1 MQSTRRTTMLPLRLF
16 DLSCRRGTPYSTP
29 TGVITRNAKVLSTL
43 SSTRGQEW
51 FPQGFETSLG
61 RRGLL
66 YATLRCDPRL
76 KTSRIA
82 PVRCHGSRGEQE
94 RCGHDREHRSHTLR
108 YRGTARPSFT
118 APAAPYFHL
127 RRGLLLSCA
136 RGARLAPNR
145 RRGEPTR
152 PMGYC
157 HYHLPAVVHKMDP
170 GILAQQSDVRC
181 KRGRLGVIMN
191 SPAAHTS
198 KGLAKSFVSSA
209 GGKGPETFRGAL
221 RPLFLAYR
229 GARLPS
235 SGLQ

>member
-43 SSTRGQEW
+43 SSMRRQEW

-94 RCGHDREHRSHTLR
+94 RCGHDREHRSHTLL
-108 YRGTARPSFT
+108 YRGTARLSFT

-145 RRGEPTR
+145 R
-152 PMGYC
+152 
-157 HYHLPAVVHKMDP
+157 
-170 GILAQQSDVRC
+170 LAQQSDVRC
-181 KRGRLGVIMN
+181 KRGRLGVIMIA
-191 SPAAHTS
+191 PAAHTS
-198 KGLAKSFVSSA
+198 KGLAKAFVSSA
-209 GGKGPETFRGAL
+209 GGQGAGVPPFSDPSY
-221 RPLFLAYR
+221 RARR
-229 GARLPS
+229 GARMPS
-235 SGLQ
+235 NEQRGGG

>member
-1 MQSTRRTTMLPLRLF
+1 MEAEGSTNGAGTTENTAHIHSATGVRHAPPLQPRRLLTSIYAGASLIVRQRSEVGSKQAEGRTYATNGLLPL
-16 DLSCRRGTPYSTP
+16 
-29 TGVITRNAKVLSTL
+29 
-43 SSTRGQEW
+43 
-51 FPQGFETSLG
+51 
-61 RRGLL
+61 
-66 YATLRCDPRL
+66 
-76 KTSRIA
+76 
-82 PVRCHGSRGEQE
+82 
-94 RCGHDREHRSHTLR
+94 
-108 YRGTARPSFT
+108 
-118 APAAPYFHL
+118 
-127 RRGLLLSCA
+127 
-136 RGARLAPNR
+136 
-145 RRGEPTR
+145 
-152 PMGYC
+152 
-157 HYHLPAVVHKMDP
+157 LPAVVHKMDT